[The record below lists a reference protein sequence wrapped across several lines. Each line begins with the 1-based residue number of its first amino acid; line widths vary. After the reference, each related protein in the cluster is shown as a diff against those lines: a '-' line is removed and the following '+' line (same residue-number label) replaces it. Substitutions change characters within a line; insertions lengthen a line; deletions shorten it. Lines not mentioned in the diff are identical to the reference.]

1 MSFHLDYLLDL
12 PGVRVETCTQ
22 VEGKISLGLSIL
34 SEGMVCHHCK
44 NYTEKLHQN
53 RPILVRDLP
62 VFGRPVYLKV
72 PRRQF
77 YCPNCQRYPTEK
89 IDFLDVKRRHT
100 QRYEQNIY
108 ERVQQSNMEQI
119 GREEGLSYDEI
130 KGIFDQVSKLK
141 KNISWKPAKRIS
153 LDEISMRK
161 GQGNFVTVV
170 SDISEG
176 NLIEMTDSHRQDEII
191 EVLMTQPIEVREQV
205 EEVSVD
211 MWGGFPK
218 VIKKVFP
225 NAQIVIDRFHV
236 MKVVNRDLNKLRR
249 AAGITDRCSKYL
261 LLSNGVNLDPEQI
274 DKLELT
280 LKKSEC
286 LRIAYEMKEDFRR
299 IYETNLT
306 VEKGQKKIKEWLN
319 HAQVFFRES
328 ASTIENHFEG
338 ICNYFLHRTTS
349 GVMEGINNRIKLIMR
364 QGYGFSNFD
373 NFRNRV
379 LACFSN

>member
-1 MSFHLDYLLDL
+1 MSFHLDYLLAL

-22 VEGKISLGLSIL
+22 VEGKIFLGLSIL
-34 SEGMVCHHCK
+34 SEGIVCHHC
-44 NYTEKLHQN
+44 NNPTEKLHQN
-53 RPILVRDLP
+53 RPILVRDLS
-62 VFGRPVYLKV
+62 VFGRPVYLKI

-77 YCPNCQRYPTEK
+77 YCPRCQRYPTEK
-89 IDFLDVKRRHT
+89 LDFLDVKRRHT
-100 QRYEQNIY
+100 QRYEQDIY
-108 ERVQQSNMEQI
+108 ERVKQSSMEQI

-130 KGIFDQVSKLK
+130 KGIFEQVNTIK
-141 KNISWKPAKRIS
+141 KKPNWQRVKRIG

-161 GQGNFVTVV
+161 GQGNFVTVL
-170 SDISEG
+170 SDLGEG
-176 NLIEMTDSHRQDEII
+176 NLIEMIDSHRCEEII
-191 EVLMTQPIEVREQV
+191 EVLIEQPIEVREQV

-225 NAQIVIDRFHV
+225 NAQVIIDRFHV
-236 MKVVNRDLNKLRR
+236 MKVVNKDLNKLRR
-249 AAGITDRCSKYL
+249 AAGITDRQSKYL
-261 LLSNGVNLDPEQI
+261 LLSNRVNLNPVQI

-280 LKKSEC
+280 LGKSEC
-286 LRIAYEMKEDFRR
+286 LRIAYEMKEKFRE

-306 VEKGQKKIKEWLN
+306 VKEGQNKIKEWLN

-328 ASTIENHFEG
+328 ASTIENHLEG

-349 GVMEGINNRIKLIMR
+349 GVMSGINNRIKLIMR
-364 QGYGFSNFD
+364 QGYGFSNFN

-379 LACFSN
+379 LACFSD